1 MLARIDV
8 RNNFKSL
15 FEIYTDAAL
24 SGDTSMLID
33 EWQTVLKLW
42 NAVRYTVD
50 HRRNVGLSEKVALEQ
65 AFDYYDAVNQRGY
78 N

>member
-1 MLARIDV
+1 M
-8 RNNFKSL
+8 
-15 FEIYTDAAL
+15 